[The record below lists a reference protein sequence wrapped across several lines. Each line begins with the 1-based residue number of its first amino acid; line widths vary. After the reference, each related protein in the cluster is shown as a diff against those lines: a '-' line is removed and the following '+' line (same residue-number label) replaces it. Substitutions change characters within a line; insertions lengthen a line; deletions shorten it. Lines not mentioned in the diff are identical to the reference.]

1 MQRFTEICLLG
12 PLLGAELNHGGTIH
26 VEDNYVADRACSII
40 DVKSGNRL
48 DGETFLEQCLS

>member
-26 VEDNYVADRACSII
+26 VEDNYVADRVCSITE
-40 DVKSGNRL
+40 VKSGNRL
-48 DGETFLEQCLS
+48 DGETFLEQ